1 MGNRRGAS
9 LAEVA
14 LGTLIFAMFSLGM
27 LGLLTRSNQLN
38 QQDRQLSQ
46 INSLSEG
53 LMEELVMLGRT
64 EEGYANLSSMPLR
77 ASQDPDYI
85 YAVEVS
91 DQGMGLKKVSLLLYY
106 HDPGGSPLAVDLRRP
121 RGGLAVCL
129 GTSLEQP

>member
-1 MGNRRGAS
+1 MGRRRGAS

-46 INSLSEG
+46 VNSLSEA

-64 EEGYANLSSMPLR
+64 EEGYSALTTTPLR
-77 ASQDPDYI
+77 PSQDPDYV
-85 YAVEVS
+85 YAVQVS
-91 DQGMGLKKVSLLLYY
+91 DQGPGLKKVSLLLYF
-106 HDPGGSPLAVDLRRP
+106 HDPGGAPVAVDIRRP